1 MRIYDG
7 NNLFIVCVNWSV
19 FLVKTLLLR
28 KDNDLYVFKKM
39 TKQ

>member
-7 NNLFIVCVNWSV
+7 CNLFIVCVNWSV
-19 FLVKTLLLR
+19 FLVKTLLR
-28 KDNDLYVFKKM
+28 KDNDLYVFKNM